1 MAGRE
6 YPLERTRNIGI
17 MAHIDA
23 GKTTLTERILYYTG
37 VNYKIGDT
45 HEGTATMDWMEQEQ
59 ERGITITSAAT
70 TCHWT
75 LEEFT
80 KPKKGALEHRINIID
95 TPGHV
100 DFTVEVER
108 SLRVLDGAVGVFCAK
123 GGVEPQSENV
133 WRQADTYNVPRMA
146 FINKMDILG
155 ANFYG
160 AVDQIRTRL
169 GKNAIC
175 LQLPIGKEDDFKG
188 IIDLFEM
195 KAYIYNDDKGDDITV
210 TDDLGDMADEAE
222 LYHAELVEKV
232 CELDDDLMMMYLEGE
247 EPSVEEMKKVL
258 RKATCECTAVPVCC
272 GSAYRNKGVQKLID
286 AVIEYMP
293 APTDIPAIK
302 GVDLDGNE
310 VERHSSDEEPFAA
323 LAFKIMA
330 DPFVG
335 KLAFFRVYSG
345 TMNSGSYVLNATKD
359 KKERVGRILQ
369 MHANKRAELDKV
381 YSGDIAAAVGFKFT
395 TTGDT
400 ICDEQHPVILESME
414 FPEPVIELAIEPKTK
429 AGQGKMGEA
438 LAKLAEEDPTFRAHT
453 DQETG
458 QTIIAGMGELHLEII
473 VDRLLRELKV
483 EANVGAPQVAYK
495 ETFTKPVDVE
505 YKYAKQSGGRG
516 QYGHCKVKF
525 EPMDPNGEETFKFES
540 TVVGGAIPKEY
551 IPAVGE
557 GIEEAAQAGILGGF
571 PVLGVHANV
580 YDGSYHEVDSS
591 EMAFHIAGSMAFKE
605 AMAKASPVLLEPIM
619 KVEVTMPEEYMGDV
633 IGDINSRRG
642 RIEGMDDIGGG
653 KMVKAYVPLAEMF
666 GYSTDLRSKTQGR
679 GNYSMFF
686 EKYEPVPKSVQEKVL
701 ADKSK

>member
-1 MAGRE
+1 
-6 YPLERTRNIGI
+6 

-37 VNYKIGDT
+37 VNYKIGET
-45 HEGTATMDWMEQEQ
+45 YEGTATMDWMEQEQ

-75 LEEFT
+75 LQENC

-108 SLRVLDGAVGVFCAK
+108 SLRVLDGAVGVFDAK

-133 WRQADTYNVPRMA
+133 WRQADTYKVPRMA
-146 FINKMDILG
+146 FVNKMDILG
-155 ANFYG
+155 ANFMNTVKEIG
-160 AVDQIRTRL
+160 TKL
-169 GKNAIC
+169 GKNAVVI
-175 LQLPIGKEDDFKG
+175 QLPIGKEDYFKG

-195 KAYIYNDDKGDDITV
+195 KAYIYNDSKGEDISIVDIPDD
-210 TDDLGDMADEAE
+210 MKDEAE
-222 LYHAELVEKV
+222 EWHTKLVEQI
-232 CELDDDLMMMYLEGE
+232 CEFDDDLMEKYLEGE
-247 EPSVEEMKKVL
+247 EPSVDEMKKAL
-258 RKATCECTAVPVCC
+258 RAATISNAGVPVCC
-272 GSAYRNKGVQKLID
+272 GSAHQNKGIQKLLD
-286 AVIEYMP
+286 AIVEFMP
-293 APTDIPAIK
+293 APIDIPDAV
-302 GVDLDGNE
+302 GTDLEGNE
-310 VERHSSDEEPFAA
+310 LTRRSSDDEPFAA
-323 LAFKIMA
+323 LAFKIVS

-345 TMNSGSYVLNATKD
+345 HLKSGSYVLNATKD

-369 MHANKRAELDKV
+369 MHANKRSELDEV
-381 YSGDIAAAVGFKFT
+381 FSGDIAAAVGFKVT
-395 TTGDT
+395 ATGDT
-400 ICDEQHPVILESME
+400 ICDEQHPIILESME

-429 AGQGKMGEA
+429 AGQDKMAEA

-453 DQETG
+453 NAETG

-473 VDRLLRELKV
+473 VDRLLREYKV
-483 EANVGAPQVAYK
+483 EANVGAPQVSYK
-495 ETFTKPVDVE
+495 ETFTKPVDQE

-525 EPMDPNGEETFKFES
+525 EPMDPNSEESFKFES

-557 GIEEAAQAGILGGF
+557 GIEEAAKSGILGGF

-591 EMAFHIAGSMAFKE
+591 EMAFHIAGSMCFKE
-605 AMAKASPVLLEPIM
+605 AMKKANPVLLEPIM

-642 RIEGMDDIGGG
+642 RIEGMEDIGGG
-653 KMVKAYVPLAEMF
+653 KLVKGYVPLSEMF

-686 EKYEPVPKSVQEKVL
+686 EKYEPVPKNVQEKVL
-701 ADKSK
+701 SEKAK